1 MNCKRFI
8 QLGILSVFLVLSGCA
23 GYYSP
28 NGYDYDSGSYYYAP
42 SYDNY
47 GYSYPGFHAG
57 GDFDG
62 GWLRGG
68 QDRDLGMGHDRDLGR
83 GFGGVERGG
92 GSRGEHGG
100 GYER

>member
-23 GYYSP
+23 GYYS
-28 NGYDYDSGSYYYAP
+28 GYDYDSRSGYYAP
-42 SYDNY
+42 SYDTY

-62 GWLRGG
+62 GWFRGG
-68 QDRDLGMGHDRDLGR
+68 N
-83 GFGGVERGG
+83 EG
-92 GSRGEHGG
+92 GSRGEHWGG
-100 GYER
+100 HGR